1 MSEPQKKPRTLVK
14 AALLATAAIVLVL
27 QFIPLGSPRTNP
39 PVVAE
44 PSWDSPRTRELF
56 FRSCAD
62 CHSNETH
69 WPWYS
74 KVAPVSWLVTK
85 DVREGREHFNVSEW
99 NRPQDDAED
108 AAEEF
113 GEGEMPPWIYLP
125 THPRARFSNAERA
138 ELVAGLQA
146 TFGGESEG
154 RRRRGRDRD
163 DSRSEED

>member
-1 MSEPQKKPRTLVK
+1 MSGPANRTRKVLRNT
-14 AALLATAAIVLVL
+14 LLASAGVVLVL
-27 QFIPLGSPRTNP
+27 QLLPVSASRENP
-39 PVVAE
+39 PVSAE

-113 GEGEMPPWIYLP
+113 GEGEMPLWIYLP
-125 THPRARFSNAERA
+125 THPRARFTDAERA
-138 ELVAGLQA
+138 ELLAGLQA
-146 TFGGESEG
+146 TFGGEREG
-154 RRRRGRDRD
+154 KGRRGRD
-163 DSRSEED
+163 EGPEDED

>member
-1 MSEPQKKPRTLVK
+1 MPESPRKPRKLAK
-14 AALLATAAIVLVL
+14 IALLATAGVALVL
-27 QFIPLGSPRTNP
+27 QFLPLGAERTNP

-44 PSWDSPRTRELF
+44 PRWDSPRTRELF

-125 THPRARFSNAERA
+125 THPRARFSDTERA

-154 RRRRGRDRD
+154 NHRGGRDD
-163 DSRSEED
+163 ED

>member
-1 MSEPQKKPRTLVK
+1 MPESPRKTRKFVK
-14 AALLATAAIVLVL
+14 IALLAGAGVALVL
-27 QFIPLGSPRTNP
+27 QIIPLGAERSNP

-44 PSWDSPRTRELF
+44 PTWDAPRTRELF
-56 FRSCAD
+56 FRGCAD

-113 GEGEMPPWIYLP
+113 GEGEMPPWFYLP
-125 THPRARFSNAERA
+125 THPRARFSDAERA
-138 ELVAGLQA
+138 ELVAGLRA
-146 TFGGESEG
+146 TFGE
-154 RRRRGRDRD
+154 DRD
-163 DSRSEED
+163 ESRSDED